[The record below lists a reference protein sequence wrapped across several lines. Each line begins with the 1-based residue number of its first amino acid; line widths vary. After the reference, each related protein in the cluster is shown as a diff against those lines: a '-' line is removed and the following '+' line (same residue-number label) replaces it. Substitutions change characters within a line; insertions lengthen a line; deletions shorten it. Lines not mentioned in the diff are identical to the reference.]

1 MTRFRPRLLRL
12 GGVMAATTALIA
24 VSAAGAPNAA
34 AATRPFAASSP
45 FNVAIKTAPQ
55 LDPASAAMVARA
67 SRDRQ
72 AYANLYEYGIPIYSA
87 TSTTPRYSIACAM
100 EGAWGHCPLSDR
112 PMPIPTGAKP
122 STGTDGAMVVTEPAN
137 GSIGEYWQA
146 ARSGTGWT
154 ASWGAVN
161 SLSGSGWGGSST
173 GAGASRL
180 GGVIR
185 VSEIQAGVI
194 DHALVVQSD
203 TVCAGVYRAPAI
215 KTDGDSTRTDCLP
228 EGARLQLDPAIDV
241 TRIAGIT
248 PAERTVARALQ
259 RYGAYVIDRGGAP
272 LSISFERAPDATST
286 SPGSAYVAAGLRW
299 DYDGLP
305 HIPWSRLRVLKTWQ
319 G

>member
-1 MTRFRPRLLRL
+1 MIRCRPGLIRL
-12 GGVMAATTALIA
+12 GGVLAATTLLA
-24 VSAAGAPNAA
+24 VSAAGAPTAAA
-34 AATRPFAASSP
+34 AATRPFAAGSP
-45 FNVAIKTAPQ
+45 FNVLIRTAPQ

-72 AYANLYEYGIPIYSA
+72 AYANLYEYGIPISSA

-112 PMPIPTGAKP
+112 PMPIPTGARP
-122 STGTDGAMVVTEPAN
+122 STGTDAAMVVMEPAK
-137 GSIGEYWQA
+137 GSIGEYWRA
-146 ARSGTGWT
+146 ARRGTGWT

-161 SLSGSGWGGSST
+161 SLSGSGWGGAST

-180 GGVIR
+180 GGVVRVAEIR
-185 VSEIQAGVI
+185 AGVI
-194 DHALVVQSD
+194 DHALVLQTD
-203 TVCAGVYRAPAI
+203 NACARVYRAPAI
-215 KTDGDSTRTDCLP
+215 KTDGDSTRADCLP
-228 EGARLQLDPAIDV
+228 EGARLQLNPAIDV
-241 TRIAGIT
+241 ARIAGIT
-248 PAERTVARALQ
+248 PAERTIARALQ

-272 LSISFERAPDATST
+272 LSISFERAPDATSS
-286 SPGSAYVAAGLRW
+286 SPGSAYRAAGLRW